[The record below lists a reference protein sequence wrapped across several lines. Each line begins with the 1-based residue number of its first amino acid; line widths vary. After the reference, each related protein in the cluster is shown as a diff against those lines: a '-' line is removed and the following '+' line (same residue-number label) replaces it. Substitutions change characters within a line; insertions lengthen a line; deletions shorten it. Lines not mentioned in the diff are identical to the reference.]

1 MDVWGVVVGFWSWL
15 KPASPARARG
25 CPPSRPAAAAAAK
38 GGDAPARE
46 TDPHRLQQRQKQVD
60 MGKNTLGYQRYL
72 DAVPK

>member
-1 MDVWGVVVGFWSWL
+1 MDTAAAVAEAEGS
-15 KPASPARARG
+15 SSS
-25 CPPSRPAAAAAAK
+25 SRPAAAAAAK